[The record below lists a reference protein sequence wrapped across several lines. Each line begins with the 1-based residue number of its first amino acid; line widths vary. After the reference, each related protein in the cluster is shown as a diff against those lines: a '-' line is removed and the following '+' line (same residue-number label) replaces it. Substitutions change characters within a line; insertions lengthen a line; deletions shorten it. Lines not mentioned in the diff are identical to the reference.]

1 MTADQFEINRV
12 LRYYEVVDADDVPA
26 LIDLF
31 APDAIYH
38 RPGYPPMH
46 GHADLHR
53 FYMGERVIESG
64 RHRISSAVADGNR
77 VAAHGDF
84 AGTLKDGRRVELRFA
99 DFFELAPDG
108 RFARRDT
115 FFFSPAV

>member
-1 MTADQFEINRV
+1 MTAENSDIASV

-31 APDAIYH
+31 APDAVYY
-38 RPGYPPMH
+38 RPGYPPMR
-46 GHADLHR
+46 GHADLRR
-53 FYMGERVIESG
+53 FYVDERVIAEGHHS
-64 RHRISSAVADGNR
+64 IASAVADGNR
-77 VAAHGDF
+77 VATHGEF
-84 AGTLKDGRRVELRFA
+84 AGTLKDGQKVELRFA
-99 DFFELAPDG
+99 DFFELGPDG